1 MAEFLLSACRLALFG
16 VTFLGACA
24 YLRRKTRAVWP
35 FVPLLTVCCI
45 SVLMYAAGLLNFMP
59 WMTAALVIF
68 GVYQA
73 FRQALA
79 LRQKLSL
86 RALTR
91 DPGRWYP
98 VLFCAVGVLYILYY
112 TRGGRYPD
120 GDTMTHW
127 GVIVREMCELHRLPN
142 FSSREIIYQSYPP
155 GTACFL
161 YFVCTVVGYYES
173 MTMMAQALIVLSC
186 LLAPFGLVRRNAR
199 GAQYA
204 ALTLFAAYAL
214 QFNVALDDLKVDNLL
229 PLVTLAAICLTLYYW
244 KEPRKAL
251 WFALPVLCFL
261 ILIKN
266 SSPIYCLFVAALL
279 FCMVRAAGPDRGL
292 RRTFWGCAVA
302 APAFTLFVWHCH
314 TQMVFVN
321 ASGTRHSTS
330 VSEMVKIFG
339 DRTPEDIATICSNF
353 FIRWFHPVPE
363 IMPNGSGEWP
373 ALLVLA
379 LLVICALYTRKY
391 RPKQLMKTCGGVLAG
406 YVLYKF
412 CLLGMY
418 LFNLPD
424 QDALYVGA
432 YERYTASIAILLY
445 GLAAVFAAHLLA
457 EHTFDV
463 PQRRALWSAAL
474 CGCMIVQPLLFPV
487 APGKYRKPDYLNDG
501 LYRQLC
507 VLQREYN
514 LPKKDGYVLAFSH
527 TPYAGFFI
535 EYVFRSPNAKYIEP
549 EDLDTILRKEPEK
562 YNWLIIADHD
572 DKIDAVLSAHGL
584 PLNQVLIVLNE
595 PEDEEKLLT
604 ENDEGA
610 RGQDAPKEAA

>member
-16 VTFLGACA
+16 IAFLGLGV
-24 YLRRKTRAVWP
+24 YLCRKLHVAWQ
-35 FVPLLTVCCI
+35 FVPILAISCI
-45 SVLMYAAGLLNFMP
+45 SLLMYAAGLLNFMP
-59 WMTAALVIF
+59 WMAAGIVIF
-68 GVYQA
+68 GIYEV
-73 FRQALA
+73 FRQA
-79 LRQKLSL
+79 
-86 RALTR
+86 RALLREKPALSEWTR

-98 VLFCAVGVLYILYY
+98 VLFCAVGVIYILYY

-127 GVIVREMCELHRLPN
+127 GVIVREMCELHRMPN

-173 MTMMAQALIVLSC
+173 MTMTAQALIVLSC
-186 LLAPFGLVRRNAR
+186 LLAPFGLVKGRTR
-199 GAQYA
+199 GAQYIV
-204 ALTLFAAYAL
+204 LTLFAVYAL
-214 QFNVALDDLKVDNLL
+214 QFNVTLDDLKVDNIL
-229 PLVTLAAICLTLYYW
+229 PLITLAAVCLTLFYW

-251 WFALPVLCFL
+251 WLNMPVLCFL
-261 ILIKN
+261 VLIKN

-279 FCMVRAAGPDRGL
+279 FCTVRAAKPVGKL

-314 TQMVFVN
+314 TQLVFVN
-321 ASGTRHSTS
+321 ASATRHSTS
-330 VSEMVKIFG
+330 VSEMLKIFES
-339 DRTPEDIATICSNF
+339 RTPEDIRVICSNF
-353 FIRWFHPVPE
+353 FTRWFHPVPV

-379 LLVICALYTRKY
+379 LLVFAALRTRKY
-391 RPKQLMKTCGGVLAG
+391 RPALVAKACGGVLAG

-424 QDALYVGA
+424 EDALYVGA

-457 EHTFDV
+457 KHT
-463 PQRRALWSAAL
+463 PEAPRRCALWAAAL
-474 CGCMIVQPLLFPV
+474 CCCMLIQPLLFPV
-487 APGKYRKPDYLNDG
+487 ALNRYLRPDYLEDG

-507 VLQREYN
+507 VLQREYD
-514 LPKKDGYVLAFSH
+514 LPKKDGYILAFSH
-527 TPYAGFFI
+527 APYAVFFI
-535 EYVFRSPNAKYIEP
+535 EYAFRSANAKYIEP
-549 EDLDTILRKEPEK
+549 EELDKILKEEPEK

-572 DKIDAVLSAHGL
+572 DKIDTVLELNSL
-584 PLNQVLIVLNE
+584 PLDEKVIVLNE
-595 PEDEEKLLT
+595 PEEEDEQLT
-604 ENDEGA
+604 ETNEDA
-610 RGQDAPKEAA
+610 RKEAA